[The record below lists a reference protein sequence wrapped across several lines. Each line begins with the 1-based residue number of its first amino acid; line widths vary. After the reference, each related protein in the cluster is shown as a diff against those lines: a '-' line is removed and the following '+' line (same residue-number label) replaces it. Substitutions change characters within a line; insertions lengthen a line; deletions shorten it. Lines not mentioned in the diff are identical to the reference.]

1 MRQATAHRLQRA
13 RTTQRSACRR
23 APGDGAPDGVLTA
36 KSADDVPGG
45 EGVAGSGG
53 VDHIRDA
60 VDGDKG
66 DVVAL
71 TDVHRVTA
79 ALDDEHR
86 PCREADPQLVEEHR
100 LFGVREHHDGGEV
113 DEDDLVRVAR
123 IGKPHGIRGEV
134 TVQVF
139 TDDPDARFAP
149 GERLVVRDGA
159 PGLPAELTV
168 TRARWNKQILVVGFA
183 ESLDR
188 NVAETLRGAQLFAVP
203 AAPEES
209 DEWYEEDLVDLEV
222 RVGGERVGVVTAL
235 TTGAVQD
242 LLHVA
247 LDGVEEEALVPFVE
261 EIVPEIDSEAGV
273 LVLTP
278 PPGLLEL
285 ATGEDEDAADGP
297 AAARPADADPED

>member
-1 MRQATAHRLQRA
+1 M
-13 RTTQRSACRR
+13 S
-23 APGDGAPDGVLTA
+23 P
-36 KSADDVPGG
+36 
-45 EGVAGSGG
+45 
-53 VDHIRDA
+53 
-60 VDGDKG
+60 
-66 DVVAL
+66 
-71 TDVHRVTA
+71 A
-79 ALDDEHR
+79 A
-86 PCREADPQLVEEHR
+86 Q
-100 LFGVREHHDGGEV
+100 
-113 DEDDLVRVAR
+113 DDLVRVAR

-183 ESLDR
+183 ESPDR

-222 RVGGERVGVVTAL
+222 RVEGERVGVVTAL

-297 AAARPADADPED
+297 AAASPADADPED

>member
-1 MRQATAHRLQRA
+1 M
-13 RTTQRSACRR
+13 S
-23 APGDGAPDGVLTA
+23 P
-36 KSADDVPGG
+36 
-45 EGVAGSGG
+45 
-53 VDHIRDA
+53 
-60 VDGDKG
+60 
-66 DVVAL
+66 
-71 TDVHRVTA
+71 A
-79 ALDDEHR
+79 A
-86 PCREADPQLVEEHR
+86 Q
-100 LFGVREHHDGGEV
+100 
-113 DEDDLVRVAR
+113 DDLVRVAR

-183 ESLDR
+183 ESPDR

-222 RVGGERVGVVTAL
+222 RVEGERVGVVTAL

-261 EIVPEIDSEAGV
+261 EIVPEIDPEAGV
-273 LVLTP
+273 LVLTPPPGTP

-285 ATGEDEDAADGP
+285 ATGEDEGAADGP
-297 AAARPADADPED
+297 TDADAED